1 MSSTAESAAARIAS
15 ILIAAGLAG
24 GRVFRDRTSAF
35 AQDESP
41 AILIE
46 IGDDDAQNYGGG
58 GSVQT
63 SAPSTI
69 FGASLD
75 FVVVNVGITYLTR
88 SANWQ
93 TELDALRLQAH
104 RLLLADADLN
114 ALLQGFRRTTANW
127 DAANADTPFGTIVQ
141 RYTGKTV
148 TESTQL

>member
-1 MSSTAESAAARIAS
+1 MSSTAEATAARIDS
-15 ILIAAGLAG
+15 ILTVAGLAG

-63 SAPSTI
+63 SALGI

-127 DAANADTPFGTIVQ
+127 DPASADTPFGTIVQ